1 MTPTPLTPEMA
12 EAILELLAR
21 IDNGLEAASSRQLY
35 PAGDVIDLLLDLRTS
50 WERVVLCGTDVP

>member
-1 MTPTPLTPEMA
+1 MTPTPLTAELA
-12 EAILELLAR
+12 EALLELLAR
-21 IDNGLEAASSRQLY
+21 IDNGLEVASARQLY